1 MDGCQ
6 RRICNVERSYECSR
20 LEPQLL
26 ADAYRRVLPPKQF
39 LLAQRGPVEV
49 IGNSPRCHKVSGS
62 VDRLP
67 VDVNRTESSLTMEGA
82 MA

>member
-20 LEPQLL
+20 LESQLL

-39 LLAQRGPVEV
+39 RLAQRRPEEA
-49 IGNSPRCHKVSGS
+49 IGNSLRNHDVGGS

-67 VDVNRTESSLTMEGA
+67 VNVNRTESSHTMEGA

>member
-6 RRICNVERSYECSR
+6 RRICHVERSYECSR
-20 LEPQLL
+20 LESQLL

-39 LLAQRGPVEV
+39 RLAQRGLEEGA
-49 IGNSPRCHKVSGS
+49 GNSLRICDVSGPD
-62 VDRLP
+62 DRLL
-67 VDVNRTESSLTMEGA
+67 VDVNRTESLLTMEGA

>member
-6 RRICNVERSYECSR
+6 RPLCSVERSYECSR

-39 LLAQRGPVEV
+39 PLAQREPEGA
-49 IGNSPRCHKVSGS
+49 IGDSLRNHDAGGS

-67 VDVNRTESSLTMEGA
+67 VDLNRTESSLTMEGA